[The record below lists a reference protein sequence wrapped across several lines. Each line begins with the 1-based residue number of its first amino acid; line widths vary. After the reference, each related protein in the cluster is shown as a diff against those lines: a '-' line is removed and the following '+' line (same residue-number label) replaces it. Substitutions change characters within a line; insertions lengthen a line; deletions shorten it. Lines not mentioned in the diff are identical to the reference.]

1 VETKVG
7 NGCLSALSAC
17 AWAPSS
23 EAMLVLEV
31 EKVSKPFEE
40 LEALFSMPP

>member
-1 VETKVG
+1 MPCE
-7 NGCLSALSAC
+7 CIRA
-17 AWAPSS
+17 SS
-23 EAMLVLEV
+23 LKESQEMILEV